1 MDCFL
6 IDRLL
11 ERIARR
17 HLFASA
23 LLIVIAF
30 AAFLPGFTG
39 LFPMD
44 RDEPRFAQASKQ
56 MLETGDVVNI
66 RFQDEA
72 RNKKPVAIYWM
83 QASAVALAETF
94 GVPDARTTIWLYR
107 IPSLFG
113 ALAAVL
119 LTYWTALALTTRRGA
134 LLAGMLMAPAIILV
148 VEAHLAKT
156 DAVLVATVV
165 ASMGVLARAWM
176 RRHEKQP
183 LGIGPCALFWTAVG
197 VGILVKGPI
206 TPMVLIF
213 TVIVLIIRQRSGR
226 WLLRLRP
233 WQGLIWCLVI
243 VLPWFILIAKASGT
257 AFFAEAVGHDMMA
270 KVASSQES
278 HGAPLGTYLVAFWV
292 TGWPMAP
299 FAFLAAPFVWRQRW
313 AEPVFFLL
321 AWLMPS
327 WLLFESVPTKLP
339 HYVLPMYPAIAILA
353 AMAAERAAAA
363 QKVGRIRLGVFG
375 VFLAL
380 APVAL
385 PVALVIARD
394 RVAST
399 LDFGTI
405 GLALLAFIVA
415 VAAVWLAIKR
425 VRIGEMRAAIL
436 CAVVAALAVNGFI
449 LGWFMNQDH
458 ADLIALSPRLAEAG
472 KAAAGSACPSPGY
485 ATVGDREP
493 SLVFL
498 TSTAL
503 LMTDGPGAAAFMA
516 VGPCRV
522 AFVNQPDEAAFNAAL
537 GSNSKIA
544 LASRVAGVNI
554 NGGKKLDI
562 GVYVR
567 QDDSP

>member
-1 MDCFL
+1 
-6 IDRLL
+6 
-11 ERIARR
+11 
-17 HLFASA
+17 
-23 LLIVIAF
+23 
-30 AAFLPGFTG
+30 
-39 LFPMD
+39 
-44 RDEPRFAQASKQ
+44 
-56 MLETGDVVNI
+56 
-66 RFQDEA
+66 
-72 RNKKPVAIYWM
+72 
-83 QASAVALAETF
+83 
-94 GVPDARTTIWLYR
+94 VPDARTTIWLYR

-134 LLAGMLMAPAIILV
+134 LLAGMLLAPAIILV

-176 RRHEKQP
+176 RRDEKQP
-183 LGIGPCALFWTAVG
+183 LGIGLCALFWTAIG

-213 TVIVLIIRQRSGR
+213 TVIVLTIRRRSAR
-226 WLLRLRP
+226 WLLHLRP
-233 WQGLIWCLVI
+233 WKGLIWCLVI
-243 VLPWFILIAKASGT
+243 VLPWFILIVKASGT
-257 AFFAEAVGHDMMA
+257 AFFTEAVGHDMMA

-321 AWLMPS
+321 AWLIPS

-353 AMAAERAAAA
+353 AMAAERAGAT
-363 QKVGRIRLGVFG
+363 QTVGRIRLAVFG

-380 APVAL
+380 VPVAL
-385 PVALVIARD
+385 PIALVIARG

-399 LDFGTI
+399 LDFATI

-415 VAAVWLAIKR
+415 MAAVWLAIKR
-425 VRIGEMRAAIL
+425 IRMGEMRAAIL
-436 CAVVAALAVNGFI
+436 CAIVAALAVNGFI

-458 ADLIALSPRLAEAG
+458 ADLIALSPRMAEAG
-472 KAAAGSACPSPGY
+472 QAAAGSACPSPGY
-485 ATVGDREP
+485 ATVGDHEP

-498 TSTAL
+498 TSTTL
-503 LMTDGPGAAAFMA
+503 LMTDGPGAAAFVSA
-516 VGPCRV
+516 GPCRI
-522 AFVNQPDEAAFNAAL
+522 AFVNRPDEAAFNAAL
-537 GSNSKIA
+537 GSNPKIT
-544 LASRVAGVNI
+544 LASRVAGINI
-554 NGGKKLDI
+554 NGGKKFDI

-567 QDDSP
+567 QDGSP